1 MLNLIESFLRG
12 DRIEERI
19 PLYKVQNIKAICK
32 IYFENYFS
40 DVSVYNNYFPHGD
53 GPFLL
58 NLIELLLRGERIEER
73 IPLYKV
79 QNIKAVYKIYFEN
92 YFSGASVYN
101 NYFPHGDGPFLLN
114 LIELFPKGGQNRGE
128 DNFI

>member
-12 DRIEERI
+12 
-19 PLYKVQNIKAICK
+19 
-32 IYFENYFS
+32 
-40 DVSVYNNYFPHGD
+40 G
-53 GPFLL
+53 
-58 NLIELLLRGERIEER
+58 RIEER

-114 LIELFPKGGQNRGE
+114 LIESLLRGE
-128 DNFI
+128 RREE

>member
-1 MLNLIESFLRG
+1 M
-12 DRIEERI
+12 
-19 PLYKVQNIKAICK
+19 YKVQNIKAIYK

-40 DVSVYNNYFPHGD
+40 DVSVYNNYFLHGD

-58 NLIELLLRGERIEER
+58 NLIESLLRGERIEER

-101 NYFPHGDGPFLLN
+101 NYFLHGDGPFLLN
-114 LIELFPKGGQNRGE
+114 LIELFPKGGRIEGR
-128 DNFI
+128 ITLYKIRKIKAVY